1 MEIMPPVR
9 SDVATIKEVF
19 NRCSFTSNAIELL
32 KGKFPFKLVQSHRR
46 FSQRKYSITPI
57 CHLKN
62 EAFKKPSGWYIVSYR
77 STKFPNTE
85 AVSDL
90 IFRSD
95 CKIAQFTQ

>member
-1 MEIMPPVR
+1 MLNKR
-9 SDVATIKEVF
+9 
-19 NRCSFTSNAIELL
+19 SFTPNVMELL

-46 FSQRKYSITPI
+46 LSQCKYSITPI

-90 IFRSD
+90 IFRSHS
-95 CKIAQFTQ
+95 KIAQFTQ